1 MVEAGKWLY
10 AGCLAAFS
18 RAASRMAVRVMG
30 HEGGI
35 Q

>member
-1 MVEAGKWLY
+1 MVEARKWLY

>member
-1 MVEAGKWLY
+1 MVEAEKWLY
-10 AGCLAAFS
+10 AGCLAALS
-18 RAASRMAVRVMG
+18 RAASRMAVHVMG